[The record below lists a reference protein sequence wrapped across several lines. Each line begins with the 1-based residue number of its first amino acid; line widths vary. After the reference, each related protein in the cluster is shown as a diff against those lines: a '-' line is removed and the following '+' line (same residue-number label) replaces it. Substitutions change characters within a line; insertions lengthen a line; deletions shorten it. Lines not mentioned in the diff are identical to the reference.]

1 MDVNF
6 KVFIALVLGV
16 FGSVALAQMGL
27 VGCVYVYGVCIYA
40 LFMYV
45 LLVGVFRASDKI
57 RERLRRRKR
66 EKEELERLYDH
77 GWRLLMQEF
86 NSEGNKEY

>member
-45 LLVGVFRASDKI
+45 LLVGVFCVSDKVG
-57 RERLRRRKR
+57 EQLRRRKA
-66 EKEELERLYDH
+66 EKEELDRLYEQ

-86 NSEGNKEY
+86 NDKMM